1 VAEKQIMP
9 SGRDAA
15 TSAPRLVIAGRVDI
29 NRARA
34 LHQEVCALWDQG
46 RELSIDWSEVEVL
59 DAAGLQILLALHV
72 AMKAA
77 ERRLTVSAPSAA
89 VAQTLALAGLTQVF
103 SEEAA
108 LP

>member
-1 VAEKQIMP
+1 MT

-15 TSAPRLVIAGRVDI
+15 PGAPRLVIAGRVDI

-46 RELSIDWSEVEVL
+46 RDLTIDWSGVELL
-59 DAAGLQILLALHV
+59 DAAGLQILLALQL
-72 AMKAA
+72 AMQAA
-77 ERRLTVSAPSAA
+77 GRRLTTSAPSAA
-89 VAQTLALAGLTQVF
+89 VARTLALAGLTHFF
-103 SEEAA
+103 SGEAA